1 MTPTEKRLL
10 TILEQAV
17 DVHAKVAERIK
28 VIEARIYDL
37 VHRIDRMESC
47 INRVEN
53 RIDVIANNPV
63 INIPENSRLIQSDGR
78 ILVEPVEKRDDT
90 LIARLRETLD
100 SFASRIRTE
109 PVDPAQGNGTLDRIV

>member
-63 INIPENSRLIQSDGR
+63 INIQKTPVSSNLTAEYSWSRWKNATI
-78 ILVEPVEKRDDT
+78 P
-90 LIARLRETLD
+90 
-100 SFASRIRTE
+100 
-109 PVDPAQGNGTLDRIV
+109 